1 MSFKFRSE
9 GEFEFEA
16 TKLLLLLEGKEGKS
30 GSAAVRV
37 ICCPSQYKWGDTHS
51 ISTSTKYDLTPL
63 FSLMKILI

>member
-16 TKLLLLLEGKEGKS
+16 TKLLLLLLEGKEGKS

-37 ICCPSQYKWGDTHS
+37 ICWPS
-51 ISTSTKYDLTPL
+51 
-63 FSLMKILI
+63 

>member
-1 MSFKFRSE
+1 MILVHVVVIILVPASKIFCTASELGMSFKFRSE

-37 ICCPSQYKWGDTHS
+37 ICCPS
-51 ISTSTKYDLTPL
+51 
-63 FSLMKILI
+63 